1 MEKSKALIQRG
12 DSTMDKLRAYYI
24 DPDKHE
30 LSDHLEKLR
39 NRYQHAYNLK
49 MNYFSNKQIVT
60 VWQKE
65 YGLSQA
71 QAYLDIRDALN
82 LFGEV
87 NKISKEA
94 KRNLLFEYSTA
105 LLQRARERGD
115 QKSEAKAIDLMGK
128 YGDLSEDDI
137 AQFNKEKFE
146 NVDVTISVHKDLEK
160 ALLAQLV
167 NGSVDF
173 NKFDATTIEYEE
185 VKDIEDNEDIIEEDN
200 DSTE

>member
-1 MEKSKALIQRG
+1 MAKNKAIIQRG

-24 DPDKHE
+24 DPSNHE
-30 LSDHLEKLR
+30 LSEHVDKLR
-39 NRYQHAYNLK
+39 VRYQHAYNLK
-49 MNYFSNKQIVT
+49 MSYFSNKQIVT
-60 VWQKE
+60 IWQKE

-71 QAYLDIRDALN
+71 QAYLDIKDALN

-87 NKISKEA
+87 NKLSRDA
-94 KRNLLFEYSTA
+94 KRNLLFEYSNA

-115 QKSEAKAIDLMGK
+115 QKAEAKAIDLLGK
-128 YGDLSEDDI
+128 YSGLSEDDI
-137 AQFNKEKFE
+137 AQFNPEKFE

-160 ALLAQLV
+160 ALLDKLT

-185 VKDIEDNEDIIEEDN
+185 IKDSEED
-200 DSTE
+200 DSKE